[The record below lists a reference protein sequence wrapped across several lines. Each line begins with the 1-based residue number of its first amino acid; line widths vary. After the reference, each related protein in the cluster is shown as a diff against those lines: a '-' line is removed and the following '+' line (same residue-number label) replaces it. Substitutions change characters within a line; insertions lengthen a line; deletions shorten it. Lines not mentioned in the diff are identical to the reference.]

1 MGKELYPCLWENQ
14 GLKEGDDCPQVVQPD
29 RSTASLPRHM
39 LEQLRSCV
47 PLNDCTRKAHESG
60 FLILGLQEGWGTAPK
75 SLMLWRGAL
84 GCVLGS
90 PDDL

>member
-1 MGKELYPCLWENQ
+1 M
-14 GLKEGDDCPQVVQPD
+14 QPG

-47 PLNDCTRKAHESG
+47 PLNDRVLTSARKAHESG
-60 FLILGLQEGWGTAPK
+60 FLILGLREGWGTAPE

-84 GCVLGS
+84 GCVLGA